1 MRYIKRERERE
12 QRSIYSGSQYNPRNF
27 KAILITTLYFC
38 PPLHLTSTA
47 MLWFGLYNLDYNNI
61 PVIIRNGGGSGA
73 TLKKKNEEE
82 YVYF

>member
-1 MRYIKRERERE
+1 MVWFV
-12 QRSIYSGSQYNPRNF
+12 Q
-27 KAILITTLYFC
+27 
-38 PPLHLTSTA
+38 PP
-47 MLWFGLYNLDYNNI
+47 NVPVDYNNI